1 MDREYIAWDAL
12 EYEYREKS
20 ADWFWAVGVI
30 ALAAAVTAAIL
41 GNVLF
46 AVLIVVGAAALAI
59 HAVREPLVVHFAIS
73 ERGVSVGKTLY
84 PWKTLDSFWVE
95 TRDGNPRIIMKSQK
109 VFMPFL
115 VIPLGDTNPAD
126 AHEILLAHLDE
137 EEHVEPVS
145 QRIMEILG
153 F

>member
-59 HAVREPLVVHFAIS
+59 HAGREPLVVHFAIS

-95 TRDGNPRIIMKSQK
+95 TRDGNPRI
-109 VFMPFL
+109 
-115 VIPLGDTNPAD
+115 
-126 AHEILLAHLDE
+126 
-137 EEHVEPVS
+137 
-145 QRIMEILG
+145 
-153 F
+153 